1 LLHRAR
7 RKLRLAGA
15 LALAGG
21 SLFAG
26 GGPAVAA
33 AATANVVVKPML
45 FDRYASKQQPPTQA
59 QCEAVF
65 TAPCYQPSQ
74 IQAAYNEQPLFSSGI
89 TGAGQTIVIVDS
101 FGSPTIQSDLATF
114 DNTFGLPAP
123 PSFKIIQ
130 PVGKVPPFNPNN
142 GTEISWAGETTLD
155 VEWSH
160 AMAPGANILLVETPV
175 AETVGVTGFPQIVK
189 AENYVINHHL
199 GQVISQSFGAAE
211 ETFPSAASI
220 YALRTAYINAM
231 KNHVTVL
238 ASAGDQGASN
248 WTNAAETQLYT
259 YPTVNWPA
267 SDPLV
272 TAVGGTQLAL
282 LPGGGQ
288 RAQAD
293 RVWDNSVNYAF
304 NNVFFGTPG
313 PVPWAG
319 AGGKSAVFP
328 RPSYQD
334 GVASVTG
341 DQRGVPDISMS
352 AACDGLVTTY
362 QSIPG
367 TQPGYYVDC
376 GTSEASPLFA
386 GVVALADQEAG
397 HSLGFI
403 NPALYALSA
412 EHAPGIVDVTTGNNS
427 VSFIQDN
434 HLVTVPG
441 YHAGPG
447 YDLASGVG
455 TVNAALFVP
464 ELVAQAT
471 GGGSISG

>member
-33 AATANVVVKPML
+33 ATANVVIKPML
-45 FDRYASKQQPPTQA
+45 ISKFVSSKQPPTQA
-59 QCEAVF
+59 QCDATF
-65 TAPCYQPSQ
+65 LAPCYQPSQ
-74 IQAAYNEQPLFSSGI
+74 IQAAYNTPPLYNSGI
-89 TGAGQTIVIVDS
+89 TGAGQTIVLVDS

-114 DNTFGLPAP
+114 DSTFGLPAP

-130 PVGKVPPFNPNN
+130 PAGKVPAYNPNN
-142 GTEISWAGETTLD
+142 ANEAGWAGETTLD

-175 AETVGVTGFPQIVK
+175 AETEGTAGFPQIVE

-199 GQVISQSFGAAE
+199 GQVISQSFGATE
-211 ETFPSAASI
+211 ESFPNAASI
-220 YALRTAYINAM
+220 YGLRTAYLNAL

-238 ASAGDQGASN
+238 ASAGDGGPA
-248 WTNAAETQLYT
+248 NALNVAGTVLST
-259 YPTVNWPA
+259 HPTVNWPA

-293 RVWDNSVNYAF
+293 RVWDDSVNYDL
-304 NNVFFGTPG
+304 NNVFGSPG
-313 PVPWAG
+313 PYAQ
-319 AGGKSAVFP
+319 ATGGGVSAVFP

-341 DQRGVPDISMS
+341 DYRGVPDISMS
-352 AACDGLVTTY
+352 AACSGLVLIY
-362 QSIPG
+362 EGVPG
-367 TQPGYYVDC
+367 AQAGWYVTC

-386 GVVALADQEAG
+386 GIVALADQEAG

-403 NPALYALSA
+403 NPDLYALSA
-412 EHAPGIVDVTTGNNS
+412 EHAPGIVDVTTGNNT

-434 HLVTVPG
+434 HLVTVQG

-471 GGGSISG
+471 GGVHYMPFG

>member
-7 RKLRLAGA
+7 RNLRVAGA
-15 LALAGG
+15 LALVGG

-26 GGPAVAA
+26 GAPAVAA
-33 AATANVVVKPML
+33 AAAANVVNPML
-45 FDRYASKQQPPTQA
+45 FSEYASKQQPPTQS
-59 QCEAVF
+59 QCQAF
-65 TAPCYQPSQ
+65 FAAPCYQPSQ
-74 IQAAYNEQPLFSSGI
+74 IQTAYNEQPLFTSGI

-114 DNTFGLPAP
+114 DSTFGLPAP
-123 PSFKIIQ
+123 PSLKILQ
-130 PVGKVPPFNPNN
+130 PAGKVPPFKANN
-142 GTEISWAGETTLD
+142 ANELGWAGETTLD

-160 AMAPGANILLVETPV
+160 VMAPGANILLVETPV
-175 AETVGVTGFPQIVK
+175 AQTVGTAGFPQIIE

-199 GQVISQSFGAAE
+199 GQVISQSFATAE

-220 YALRTAYINAM
+220 NGLRSAYINAV
-231 KNHVTVL
+231 KKHVTVL
-238 ASAGDQGASN
+238 ASTGDQGATN
-248 WTNAAETQLYT
+248 WSNAAETQLYT
-259 YPTVNWPA
+259 YPTVGWPA

-282 LPGGGQ
+282 LPGGGE
-288 RAQAD
+288 RAQPD
-293 RVWDNSVNYAF
+293 RVWNNSVNYAF
-304 NNVFFGTPG
+304 NNVFFDTPG

-319 AGGKSAVFP
+319 AGGVSAVFP

-341 DQRGVPDISMS
+341 DHRGVPDISMS

-362 QSIPG
+362 QSLPG
-367 TQPGYYVDC
+367 TTAGWYVDC

-386 GVVALADQEAG
+386 GIVALADQEAG

-412 EHAPGIVDVTTGNNS
+412 EHAPGIVDVTKGNNT

-434 HLVTVPG
+434 HLVTVQG

-471 GGGSISG
+471 GGGSYSG